1 MNTPDWKNIVE
12 LRPKIIP
19 SLRAGFDAVAS
30 HIWLIILPVLVDLF
44 IWLGPHLGVK
54 KLLAPLLDE
63 MSRMP
68 VMGNTA
74 MVDSLAAAQAIWQT
88 IAEHFN
94 LTMALRSYPVGIP
107 SLMANWLP
115 LRTPLG
121 MPLQWDVASSTN
133 AVGWW
138 AILSLLGLLIGSLF
152 FSLVAQVT
160 GKEKPPMTLGSLGW
174 TTWQGLLMMF
184 SILVAALFL
193 TIPVLIVL
201 GSLTLVN
208 PMLGQ
213 GALFLGG
220 LVLIWLI
227 VPLIFTP
234 HGIFALRLP
243 FIRALSTSV
252 QVVRFTYSGTGL
264 FLLVLVIISQGLDM
278 LWQVPAE
285 TSWLAL
291 VGILGHAFVNTSIL
305 AASFVYYRDG
315 LRFVQTLLTQAQQ
328 AQQSMTD
335 VTK

>member
-1 MNTPDWKNIVE
+1 MNAPDWKNIVE

-19 SLRAGFDAVAS
+19 SLRAGFDAVAN
-30 HIWLIILPVLVDLF
+30 HIWLILLPVAVDLF

-54 KLLAPLLDE
+54 KLLTPLMDE

-74 MVDSLAAAQAIWQT
+74 MAESLAAAQAMWQT

-94 LTMALRSYPVGIP
+94 LTMALRSYPIGIP

-115 LRTPLG
+115 LKSPLG
-121 MPLQWDVASSTN
+121 TPFQWDVTSPISAL
-133 AVGWW
+133 GWW
-138 AILSLLGLLIGSLF
+138 VIFSLAGLLLGSLF

-160 GKEKPPMTLGSLGW
+160 GKEKDPMTAGGLGW
-174 TTWQGLLMMF
+174 MTWQGLLMML
-184 SILVAALFL
+184 SILLAATFL

-213 GALFLGG
+213 GALFIGAIA
-220 LVLIWLI
+220 LIWLI

-234 HGIFALRLP
+234 HGIFALRIP
-243 FIRALSTSV
+243 FVRALGTSV
-252 QVVRFTYSGTGL
+252 QVVRFTYSGTGMFIL
-264 FLLVLVIISQGLDM
+264 ILVVISQGLDM

-285 TSWLAL
+285 TSWLTL
-291 VGILGHAFVNTSIL
+291 VGILGHAFVNTGIL

-315 LRFVQTLLTQAQQ
+315 LRFVQTLLAQAQQ
-328 AQQSMTD
+328 SQQSMTD